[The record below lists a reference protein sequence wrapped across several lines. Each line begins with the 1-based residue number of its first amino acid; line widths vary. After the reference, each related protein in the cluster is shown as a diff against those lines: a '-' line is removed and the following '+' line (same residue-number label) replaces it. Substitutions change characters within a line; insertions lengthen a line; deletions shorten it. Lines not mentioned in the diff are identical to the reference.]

1 MRLTQWTDYS
11 LRMLMYCAACEGRE
25 HPPTVNEIAEAHGIS
40 RSHLTKIA
48 MILAAC
54 GWIATTRGRGG
65 GLRLLKPARELTLGE
80 VIRQT
85 ETDMTL
91 VECFDRK
98 TNTCR
103 LDGYCRLKDS
113 LHKAMQG
120 FFDTLRIELKG
131 TGVNVLVVSPG
142 FVATDIRQRALG
154 ANGKALGQSPRDE
167 SRGTMSVEEC
177 VRQIVRAMEH
187 REREHLMTLK
197 GKVIPWAK
205 LLFPEVVDRL
215 AASAARTIKSVN
227 P

>member
-25 HPPTVNEIAEAHGIS
+25 HPPTVSEIAEAHGIS

-80 VIRQT
+80 IVRQT

-113 LHKAMQG
+113 LYKAMQG
-120 FFDTLRIELKG
+120 FFDVLDGITLADLLAPMAAGKG
-131 TGVNVLVVSPG
+131 PAGQLPHLIPIQFASLARPK
-142 FVATDIRQRALG
+142 
-154 ANGKALGQSPRDE
+154 KALPAATKLAR
-167 SRGTMSVEEC
+167 
-177 VRQIVRAMEH
+177 
-187 REREHLMTLK
+187 
-197 GKVIPWAK
+197 PAK
-205 LLFPEVVDRL
+205 P
-215 AASAARTIKSVN
+215 AATRKPKQAKAG
-227 P
+227 